1 MLLCIHMTHLVVGL
15 GNPGEKYLHTRH
27 NVGFLFVDTIVAGD
41 EWQKSSAAEAL
52 YTKKDIGGHEVE
64 FLKPQTFMNNS
75 GLSVAFASKK
85 HELKPEQVIVVC
97 DDIDLPFGKI
107 RIAKSRGSGGH
118 NGLRSIEQHLGTNDF
133 VRVRIGVS
141 KTDDEGNVRKP
152 TGGLF
157 TSKKNAVANFV
168 LKNFTPDEQ
177 KTLHDVFK
185 TCREAVETIVQSGVE
200 KAMNKYN

>member
-1 MLLCIHMTHLVVGL
+1 MTHLVVGL
-15 GNPGEKYLHTRH
+15 GNPGEKYTHTRH
-27 NVGFLFVDTIVAGD
+27 NVGFLFVDTAVASD
-41 EWQKSSAAEAL
+41 EWQKSSKAEAL
-52 YTKKDIGGHEVE
+52 YAKKDIVGHEVE

-75 GLSVAFASKK
+75 GLSVAYASKK
-85 HELKPEQVIVVC
+85 HDLKPEHIIVVC

-118 NGLRSIEQHLGTNDF
+118 NGLRSIEQHLGTNEF
-133 VRVRIGVS
+133 VRIRIGVS

-157 TSKKNAVANFV
+157 TSKANAVVNFV

-177 KTLHDVFK
+177 KALHDIFA
-185 TCREAVETIVQSGVE
+185 TCRQAVETIVVDGVE
-200 KAMNKYN
+200 KAMNKFN

>member
-1 MLLCIHMTHLVVGL
+1 MSAFFLLTLWL
-15 GNPGEKYLHTRH
+15 Q
-27 NVGFLFVDTIVAGD
+27 AD

-118 NGLRSIEQHLGTNDF
+118 NGLALDRTTPRHERLCSCTNRCF
-133 VRVRIGVS
+133 
-141 KTDDEGNVRKP
+141 
-152 TGGLF
+152 
-157 TSKKNAVANFV
+157 KN
-168 LKNFTPDEQ
+168 
-177 KTLHDVFK
+177 
-185 TCREAVETIVQSGVE
+185 R
-200 KAMNKYN
+200 